1 MTVGIAMP
9 RPGEDTKAWG
19 RMLRER
25 REAADLTRTQLA
37 RMSSV
42 ADSTIRNLETGRN
55 RPSRSIVMR
64 LQSVPALCS
73 PQKPFAVPFEAAVR
87 GVTESL
93 ECNCWFAPEY
103 DSITLARQM
112 VAQLNNPS
120 GGSLDQTFLYMDST
134 SASDWCHFTEQSR
147 WRMNRSQFPSDEVAN
162 LISGLVKD
170 HPIDLFGLGPG
181 EARLEV
187 QLMKQ
192 LMEQGVLSSRLFLL
206 DVSQPLLCQ
215 GYRHAASELA
225 ETQGT
230 SIYAIQGNF
239 HHLPLYKTL
248 LRSTNR
254 RRLVTLL
261 GFTFGNLWNE
271 MDFVEKALAPFTP
284 GDLLLID
291 TATGTA
297 RVQPQTP
304 SVAQPFFE
312 GPFLRHVIG
321 VKSTLLCYTSNGK
334 SSSPLVA
341 DQVTIQ
347 IKLEMND
354 GSTRKFDVG
363 VKKHYSP
370 AAVAKRMME
379 AGWRTI
385 AAQPFFDNNSQ
396 YFLFEKVEMR

>member
-120 GGSLDQTFLYMDST
+120 GGSLDQTFLYMDSA

-147 WRMNRSQFPSDEVAN
+147 WRVNRSQFPADEVAN

-181 EARLEV
+181 EAILEV
-187 QLMKQ
+187 RLMKQ
-192 LMEQGVLSSRLFLL
+192 LMEKGTLSSRLFLI

-261 GFTFGNLWNE
+261 GFTFGNFWNE

-291 TATGTA
+291 TAAG
-297 RVQPQTP
+297 VLPLGMQSP
-304 SVAQPFFE
+304 SAVQPFFQ
-312 GPFLRHVIG
+312 GPFLRHVMG
-321 VKSTLLCYTSNGK
+321 VKNSSLCVVNNKST
-334 SSSPLVA
+334 SPLVDA
-341 DQVTIQ
+341 QLTIQ

-354 GSTRKFDVG
+354 GSIRKFDVA
-363 VKKHYSP
+363 VSKHYNP
-370 AAVAKRMME
+370 VALAKSMQV

-385 AAQPFFDNNSQ
+385 AVQPFFDNSSQ